1 MRLGR
6 ATVQQWETCELFG
19 QLYTKDIKKKGDKGV
34 PFTLICKSFPR
45 LRTFAMDGVR
55 RAFRFSKWK
64 PTSEQWT
71 LAAQCVQPEEKERI
85 GRFVFQKD
93 AKSAMVS
100 ELEQ

>member
-1 MRLGR
+1 
-6 ATVQQWETCELFG
+6 
-19 QLYTKDIKKKGDKGV
+19 
-34 PFTLICKSFPR
+34 
-45 LRTFAMDGVR
+45 MDGVR